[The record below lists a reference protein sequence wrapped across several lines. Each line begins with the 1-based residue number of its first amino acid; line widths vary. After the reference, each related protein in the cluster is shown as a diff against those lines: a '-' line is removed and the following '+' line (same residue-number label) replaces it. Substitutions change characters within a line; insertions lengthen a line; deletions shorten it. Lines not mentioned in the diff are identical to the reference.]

1 MSMIHFSLQYHYDF
15 HYLQD
20 SKPPAEEKDAKHV
33 KRGASSSENE
43 HLEALSVR
51 IHSNNLSLLLVTQ
64 TCPYKTIL
72 FLKPVCQ

>member
-1 MSMIHFSLQYHYDF
+1 MPMIHFSLQYHYDF

-20 SKPPAEEKDAKHV
+20 SKPAAEEKDAKHV

-51 IHSNNLSLLLVTQ
+51 IRSSNLIFFTGYSNLS
-64 TCPYKTIL
+64 I
-72 FLKPVCQ
+72 